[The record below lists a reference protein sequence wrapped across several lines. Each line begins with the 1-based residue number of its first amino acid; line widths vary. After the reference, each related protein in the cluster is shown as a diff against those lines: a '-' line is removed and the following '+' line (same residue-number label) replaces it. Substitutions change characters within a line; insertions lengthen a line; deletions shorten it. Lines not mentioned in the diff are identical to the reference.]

1 MPIELDSS
9 YGPLINGVFEL
20 SGKDVFPAIDP
31 ATGKHLANIHY
42 CDADDVAR
50 AVSAA
55 ENAYSA
61 WRTLSQKER
70 AELINKLA
78 DALEG
83 DMERL
88 ARIDMHDVGR
98 CISEVR
104 KDYITAIRRYFAS
117 INSLELGRKSPNIVF
132 LNI

>member
-42 CDADDVAR
+42 CTTDDVAR

-55 ENAYSA
+55 ENTYPA
-61 WRTLSQKER
+61 WRSFGQKDR
-70 AELINKLA
+70 VELINKLA
-78 DALEG
+78 G
-83 DMERL
+83 
-88 ARIDMHDVGR
+88 IGR
-98 CISEVR
+98 GHG
-104 KDYITAIRRYFAS
+104 AI
-117 INSLELGRKSPNIVF
+117 G
-132 LNI
+132 